1 VTFNVPRFR
10 LLRSLQQILTM
21 KGESFKIV
29 SGIGLIIYFT
39 YQSMKP
45 FRRHIIRTLA
55 LLLCVAC
62 LFPHCRQD
70 RLATAKAL
78 LENGDFLAAR
88 KIYDRLLDGQPQ
100 NFAAHFGLAMTW
112 SAEAIY
118 KTEIGLA
125 GPPDWYPAIYHMTV
139 AAQLQTNDRVRRT
152 LAILHFNLGA
162 CYVKQGDREAA
173 IQRISQ
179 AVAYDST
186 LLKADNLLGAL
197 YHEQGDFDN
206 AERCYRRIL
215 LINPGYAMAH
225 FNLGA
230 LAWARKDFRE
240 AEKDFTDAVSD
251 EPDNAYFKTWLS
263 KAHTSAGGR

>member
-1 VTFNVPRFR
+1 MKNTHHHIV
-10 LLRSLQQILTM
+10 RSL
-21 KGESFKIV
+21 
-29 SGIGLIIYFT
+29 
-39 YQSMKP
+39 
-45 FRRHIIRTLA
+45 
-55 LLLCVAC
+55 LLSLCIAC
-62 LFPHCRQD
+62 TFPHCRQD
-70 RLATAKAL
+70 RLETAKSL

-88 KIYDRLLDGQPQ
+88 KVYDRLLDKQPG
-100 NFAAHFGLAMTW
+100 NFAAHFGLGMTW
-112 SAEAIY
+112 CAEAIY

-125 GPPDWYPAIYHMTV
+125 GPQDWYPAIYHMTV
-139 AAQLQTNDRVRRT
+139 AAQLSTNDQVRHT
-152 LAILHFNLGA
+152 LAIMHFNLGA
-162 CYVKQGDREAA
+162 CYVKLGERDEA

-215 LINPGYAMAH
+215 RIRPDYAMAH

-230 LAWARKDFRE
+230 LAWAKKDFPE
-240 AEKDFTDAVSD
+240 AEKDFAEAVSCD
-251 EPDNAYFKTWLS
+251 PENAYFKSWLA